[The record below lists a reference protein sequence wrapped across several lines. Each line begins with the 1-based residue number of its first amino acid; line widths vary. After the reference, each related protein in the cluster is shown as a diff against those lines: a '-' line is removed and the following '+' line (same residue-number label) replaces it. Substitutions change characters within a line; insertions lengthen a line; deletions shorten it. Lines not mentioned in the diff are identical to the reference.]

1 LPVTVRRT
9 RARRFCRAAARHAFS
24 VPKMTAARVYKVF
37 NGDDEDELF
46 RTVLANLVG
55 LSGYYREVVASRF
68 DLLVEIW

>member
-1 LPVTVRRT
+1 
-9 RARRFCRAAARHAFS
+9 
-24 VPKMTAARVYKVF
+24 MTAARVYKVF